1 MKLHIPSSKLQRIS
15 KSQAPTGVNRAPCGQ
30 RTLCS
35 LTLGA
40 SLKLGVWSLGFS
52 RIAVRNRIHQGP
64 RGFSAKCA
72 DRHQSP
78 AFTLIELVISVSLMT
93 LILVSAYMCLSAGIS
108 TQKLIEP
115 RVESVQSARV
125 AMALIS
131 ADLRAAC
138 PLAKEFDFLGMKRMV
153 GDVEADNLD
162 FATHNYRPRRARE
175 GDFCQVS
182 YFLAKDPES
191 DTFSL
196 WRRRNPTI
204 GVDPLAG
211 GVREEIAKG
220 VRGLRFEYYDGWEWF
235 DTWGDIEGRGKA
247 QNRLLDPGNLTGMP
261 EAVRITM
268 WFAPTRRAAKEG
280 AVKKDSSEPP
290 LMFQTVARLNLA
302 ATAQTAPTGSSSTN
316 AVDNAA
322 GQPPTMPEGGN
333 P

>member
-1 MKLHIPSSKLQRIS
+1 LGLSFGIRRSLVLGHSGLAIHSSFVTRHSSLR
-15 KSQAPTGVNRAPCGQ
+15 
-30 RTLCS
+30 CS
-35 LTLGA
+35 
-40 SLKLGVWSLGFS
+40 
-52 RIAVRNRIHQGP
+52 
-64 RGFSAKCA
+64 
-72 DRHQSP
+72 

-108 TQKLIEP
+108 TQKLIDP

-162 FATHNYRPRRARE
+162 FATHNYKPRRARE

-204 GVDPLAG
+204 GIDPLAG
-211 GVREEIAKG
+211 GAREEIAKG
-220 VRGLRFEYYDGWEWF
+220 VMGLRFEYYDGWEWF
-235 DTWGDIEGRGKA
+235 ETWGDIEGRGKA

-268 WFAPTRRAAKEG
+268 WFAPTRRPTKEG
-280 AVKKDSSEPP
+280 AAKKDNEPP
-290 LMFQTVARLNLA
+290 MMFQTVARLNLA

-322 GQPPTMPEGGN
+322 QQAPGVPEGGN